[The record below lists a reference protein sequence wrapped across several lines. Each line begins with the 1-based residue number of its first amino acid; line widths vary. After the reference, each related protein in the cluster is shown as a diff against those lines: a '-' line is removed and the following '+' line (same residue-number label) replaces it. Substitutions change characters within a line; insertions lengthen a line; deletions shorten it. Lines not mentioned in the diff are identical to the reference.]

1 VTPAGEGPDGTLPPA
16 RDPRMDRPASSAVG
30 DWQVLLVPR
39 EAGADVRRVRLSARE
54 LRAWRAVAG
63 AAVVALVVTIVA
75 LGFSWPRSAA
85 YGELVRENLEL
96 KRRLDDID
104 EKMGEVDRILLR
116 LRVYDAQLD
125 SVAGPKGDH
134 GGPGGLPEEVLA
146 NHLPA
151 DLPDGAD
158 LEALWDEVPLDA
170 IGSDDPEDEGS
181 RPATAWAAEIE
192 QRLDGFLEGISA
204 VEPDVN
210 RILGDLEAVR
220 ALQGALPHVWPAEG
234 LLTSG
239 YGFRR
244 NPFGGRGWR
253 HHSGVDIGGQRGYAI
268 YAAAAGTVRSAK
280 WDGGLGRAIR
290 LDHGYGLGTVYGHMS
305 RLLVKEGD
313 HVEAGQRIGLMG
325 TTGHSTGPHLHFEVH
340 VDGHPTD
347 PFDYVEVPPEALVD
361 GITPP
366 PLLKRFRR
374 GVFGDANER
383 ELKRI
388 QPLVARINDLEP
400 AWSKLTDDELRAKT
414 PHFKERLAKGET
426 LDDLLPEA
434 FAAVREAGKRRMG
447 MRHYDVPADRRHRAP
462 SGQDRRDEDRRRQ
475 DAGRHAARLP
485 QRLWRA
491 RASTSSPSTTTSPSA
506 TPTG

>member
-1 VTPAGEGPDGTLPPA
+1 MTPAGEGPDGTLPPA

-374 GVFGDANER
+374 G
-383 ELKRI
+383 
-388 QPLVARINDLEP
+388 
-400 AWSKLTDDELRAKT
+400 AK
-414 PHFKERLAKGET
+414 
-426 LDDLLPEA
+426 
-434 FAAVREAGKRRMG
+434 
-447 MRHYDVPADRRHRAP
+447 
-462 SGQDRRDEDRRRQ
+462 
-475 DAGRHAARLP
+475 
-485 QRLWRA
+485 
-491 RASTSSPSTTTSPSA
+491 SPRP
-506 TPTG
+506 